1 MYRLAVVFI
10 LPNNSLSPPF
20 NIRGRDGLSTFNV
33 GDSISTYY
41 KDLTVTYFDNKVNN
55 LINWNSPS
63 KQYQNIEGTS
73 RLKGYE
79 ASYRK
84 DIISF
89 LFQ

>member
-41 KDLTVTYFDNKVNN
+41 KDIPVYDSNNSRVYINVNDN
-55 LINWNSPS
+55 SG
-63 KQYQNIEGTS
+63 EG
-73 RLKGYE
+73 
-79 ASYRK
+79 ACH
-84 DIISF
+84 DD
-89 LFQ
+89 